1 MAGVPHHV
9 TQRGNRRQLIFLS
22 RGDESAYLTLLRDC
36 ATRYNIET
44 IAYCLMP
51 NHVHLV
57 VIPSCSAGL
66 HLALKSAH
74 GRYAQ
79 RINRIKNQ
87 TGHFWQGRY
96 FSSPLDADYFLNA
109 VRYVE
114 LNPVRAGL
122 VKEAE
127 DYRWSSAAFHCG
139 LRSDPIVKAQAQTR
153 LLAGITN
160 WSRWLADGISG
171 DSVVTLRRHGSQ
183 NLPCG
188 SSQFIAALEQ
198 SAGRKLRY
206 RSPGRQAEA
215 KGDGHL

>member
-9 TQRGNRRQLIFLS
+9 TQRGNRRQRVFLS
-22 RGDESAYLTLLRDC
+22 RGDESAYLALLRDC
-36 ATRYNIET
+36 ATRHDIEI

-51 NHVHLV
+51 NHVHLIV
-57 VIPSCSAGL
+57 VPSTNDGL
-66 HLALKSAH
+66 HRALKAAH

-79 RINRIKNQ
+79 RINRIKEQ
-87 TGHFWQGRY
+87 KGHFWQGRY
-96 FSSPLDADYFLNA
+96 FSSPLDGDYFLNA

-122 VKEAE
+122 VNSAE

-139 LRSDPIVKAQAQTR
+139 RRSDPLLKMGAKPEH
-153 LLAGITN
+153 LAGIAN
-160 WSRWLADGISG
+160 WSRWLAEGIA
-171 DSVVTLRRHGSQ
+171 DDTLVTLRNHASQ

-188 SSQFIAALEQ
+188 SPQFIAALEQ
-198 SAGRKLRY
+198 STGRCLRY
-206 RSPGRQAEA
+206 RPPGRQPDE